1 MPLLCRRRETDVA
14 HAGRGTRGAQDGTM
28 DSESAR
34 MSSAAEA
41 RYRIDYANSKPRVIK
56 VVALDAASEHVVKR
70 VAERQW
76 QRATFFT
83 SIKFDG
89 APTRADEPGSGR
101 ASGMRSIELPRRPL
115 GSAAGGEGWSMQA
128 WRGDRAGR
136 TKALVDE
143 VASADLVVM
152 VSSAGTSAQG
162 AAVIGEACAVR
173 KVMTMALIIGS
184 EERSNDDLSKT
195 LATLRPYASMLVIAS
210 GDEYIEEML
219 SALRA

>member
-1 MPLLCRRRETDVA
+1 
-14 HAGRGTRGAQDGTM
+14 M

-41 RYRIDYANSKPRVIK
+41 RYRIDYPNSKPRVVK
-56 VVALDAASEHVVKR
+56 VVALDAASEHVVKH

-76 QRATFFT
+76 QRAAFFT

-89 APTRADEPGSGR
+89 APTGADEPGSGR
-101 ASGMRSIELPRRPL
+101 ESSARLRASSDARGVRTMELPRWPL
-115 GSAAGGEGWSMQA
+115 TPLASAAGGEGSKMQA
-128 WRGDRAGR
+128 WLSDLAGR
-136 TKALVDE
+136 TKALVEE

-152 VSSAGTSAQG
+152 VSSAGTSAQA
-162 AAVIGEACAVR
+162 AAVIGEACAAR

-184 EERSNDDLSKT
+184 EERSNDELSKT

>member
-1 MPLLCRRRETDVA
+1 
-14 HAGRGTRGAQDGTM
+14 M

-41 RYRIDYANSKPRVIK
+41 RFRIDYPNSQPRAVKVI
-56 VVALDAASEHVVKR
+56 ALDNASERVVKR
-70 VAERQW
+70 VAQATWE
-76 QRATFFT
+76 RATFFT

-89 APTRADEPGSGR
+89 IP
-101 ASGMRSIELPRRPL
+101 RS
-115 GSAAGGEGWSMQA
+115 GEGWSMQA
-128 WRGDRAGR
+128 WLGDLAGR

-152 VSSAGTSAQG
+152 VSSAGTSAQA
-162 AAVIGEACAVR
+162 AAVIGEACAAR

-184 EERSNDDLSKT
+184 EQRSNEELSKT
-195 LATLRPYASMLVIAS
+195 LAALRPYASMLVIAS

-219 SALRA
+219 AALRA